1 MFPLGEQF
9 GKMIGEF
16 RALVRGGAITTGEA
30 GDTRNAASERR
41 VLGDAIGFCPPPC
54 PSPRSLRLP
63 AGVSCSLAGSRERA
77 ARGHQAPAFG
87 VVCRALGVGERE
99 ATRAF
104 MYLVARDVLSAATR
118 QAARTG
124 LSLIG
129 PLEAGRIVNSLH
141 AYVEALVAKGEAG
154 ATSGG
159 VLEDH
164 ALSGFADGVGA
175 RVSQVDPVQDI
186 VQGLHDQL
194 YSRMFNS

>member
-16 RALVRGGAITTGEA
+16 RALVQGGAITTGEA
-30 GDTRNAASERR
+30 GDTRNASQRAK
-41 VLGDAIGFCPPPC
+41 
-54 PSPRSLRLP
+54 SPRRCNAL
-63 AGVSCSLAGSRERA
+63 GNA

-164 ALSGFADGVGA
+164 ALSGFADGLGLASPRYKSTCERTSSRECVA
-175 RVSQVDPVQDI
+175 VDPVQDI